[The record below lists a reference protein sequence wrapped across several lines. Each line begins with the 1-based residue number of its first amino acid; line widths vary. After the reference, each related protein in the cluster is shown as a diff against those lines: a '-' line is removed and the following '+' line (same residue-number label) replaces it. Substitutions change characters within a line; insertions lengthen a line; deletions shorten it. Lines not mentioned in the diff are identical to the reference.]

1 MKKALAAA
9 APAQQQAAHGVRG
22 DIDTTY
28 HTQQRDMFA
37 SGLAAEIGV
46 HAFAVWHAIK
56 SHADYQTG
64 VAWPGIRR
72 LVTLTGSA
80 DKTVQAAIKTLVAA
94 HLLRVTKRGQKNVY
108 IARERMDVRVGTR
121 VICTVVIDYVPATMR
136 LKLARLK
143 DAAAGEIEAADVWAE
158 VELIPGPGLKLDA
171 SSGTFKTQVR
181 ADEVPEQLAQAD
193 AAGGLATAAKAR
205 EKLKEIADQMRVK
218 APKSH
223 KPPPQQAIKKEAP

>member
-1 MKKALAAA
+1 MANM
-9 APAQQQAAHGVRG
+9 PSIRG

-56 SHADYQTG
+56 SHADFQTG

-72 LVTLTGSA
+72 LCELTGTA
-80 DKTVQAAIKTLVAA
+80 DKTVQAAIKTLVGA

-108 IARERMDVRVGTR
+108 VARERMDVRIGDR
-121 VICTVVIDYVPATMR
+121 VICTVVVDFVPATMR
-136 LKLARLK
+136 DKLAKLK
-143 DAAAGEIEAADVWAE
+143 GAASGQIESADVWAE

-171 SSGTFKTQVR
+171 TSGTFKATMR
-181 ADEVPEQLAQAD
+181 ADEIPEQLSQAE
-193 AAGGLATAAKAR
+193 AASMLSSATEAR
-205 EKLKEIADQMRVK
+205 KKLKELALEMKSKSGGR
-218 APKSH
+218 AP
-223 KPPPQQAIKKEAP
+223 KKEAP